1 MEMVLD
7 TLALELVTHGPGAS
21 HQAVSSL
28 VRAVPAHSKVECA
41 RFELKREFSPSSH
54 AWAELAKDVV
64 AMANSGGGVIL
75 FGVDDNG
82 TRRGLPES
90 LLPVLDAAKVTDQL
104 RRRAPSASVSTAY
117 LERTYYGK
125 LYGALVVQPLRV
137 PLVFDKEWGYQGT
150 DGKPRI
156 AIQPGVLYV
165 RAPGKSA
172 PASQADVHEIWEQS
186 VSLAFEKTMARIE
199 RVASLPFDSE
209 LIVTDESTPDSGY
222 LLVDKGEG
230 RPVRIVADPDT
241 PAVALRE
248 VLATNVPYASV
259 AGEVASQ
266 VRQWQQADPRHA
278 VPRHTLMRWWHE
290 RDELNLDDPAAEFC
304 LLSAARGRGYPMYWA
319 SVIEPAHLREILDRE
334 LKEASAI
341 PCQVYPYV
349 VGVFLWDER
358 REILQEHE
366 DHLSTAPRRAIQKV
380 TQTGSY
386 FEFLTSI
393 RWASRLRHS
402 SGPIA
407 MRELFEDRQRAIE
420 VFSELLHA
428 ELDGTITPIGS
439 GFAKQ
444 LDMVVHSPT

>member
-1 MEMVLD
+1 MGMMLD
-7 TLALELVTHGPGAS
+7 TVALELVEQGLGAS

-28 VRAVPAHSKVECA
+28 VRAVPANSRVECA
-41 RFELKREFSPSSH
+41 HFELKREFSPSTHS
-54 AWAELAKDVV
+54 WAELAKDIV

-82 TRRGLPES
+82 LRRGLPES
-90 LLPVLDAAKVTDQL
+90 LLRVLDAAKVTDQL

-117 LERTYYGK
+117 LERTYYKK
-125 LYGALVVQPLRV
+125 LYGALIVQPLRV
-137 PLVFDKEWGYQGT
+137 PLVFDKEWGYQGA

-165 RAPGKSA
+165 RTPGKSA
-172 PASQADVHEIWEQS
+172 PASQADVHQVWEQS

-209 LIVTDESTPDSGY
+209 LIVTGEGTPDSGF

-230 RPVRIVADPDT
+230 RPVQIVADPDT
-241 PAVALRE
+241 PAVPLRE
-248 VLATNVPYASV
+248 VLATDVPFASV
-259 AGEVASQ
+259 ASEVASQ
-266 VRQWQQADPRHA
+266 VRQWQQADPRHT

-290 RDELNLDDPAAEFC
+290 RDELNLDAAATEFC

-319 SVIEPAHLREILDRE
+319 SAIEPARLREILDRE
-334 LKEASAI
+334 LNEASAI
-341 PCQVYPYV
+341 PCQIYPYV
-349 VGVFLWDER
+349 AGVFLWDER
-358 REILQEHE
+358 REILQKHA

-380 TQTGSY
+380 IQAGSH

-402 SGPIA
+402 SGLIA
-407 MRELFEDRQRAIE
+407 MRELFEDRQGAVEI
-420 VFSELLHA
+420 FSELLHA
-428 ELDGTITPIGS
+428 ELDGTITPNGS

-444 LDMVVHSPT
+444 LDMVVHAPS